1 MKDNITAIIPARG
14 GSKGIPKKNLKLLM
28 GKPLIVWTIEA
39 AIKSK
44 SFKNIIVSTDDL
56 HIAKVAKEAGAKVP
70 FLRPNYLATDQ
81 IPIINTILDILNK
94 ENNIKDIMLLQPT
107 SPLRS
112 SQDIR
117 NIIKLRDQYKK
128 DSAISIVEAKKHPNL
143 SLTLNKLKI
152 KKFINNSLILPR
164 QQMEKTYLIN
174 GAMYLSTREF
184 ILDKNDFYAEDTL
197 GYIMPE
203 ERSVD
208 IDNYI
213 DFDWAEFLIKR
224 YN

>member
-28 GKPLIVWTIEA
+28 GKPLIVWTIEVA
-39 AIKSK
+39 LKSK
-44 SFKNIIVSTDDL
+44 SFKNIIVSTDDPQ
-56 HIAKVAKEAGAKVP
+56 IAKVAKEAGAEVP

-81 IPIINTILDILNK
+81 IPIINTILYILNK
-94 ENNIKDIMLLQPT
+94 EKNIKDIMLLQPT

-117 NIIKLRDQYKK
+117 NIIKLRNQNKK

-152 KKFINNSLILPR
+152 KKFVNNSLILPR
-164 QQMEKTYLIN
+164 QQMEKIYLIN

-184 ILDKNDFYAEDTL
+184 ILDKKDFYGEDTL

-208 IDNYI
+208 IDSYI

>member
-44 SFKNIIVSTDDL
+44 SFKNIIVSTDDP
-56 HIAKVAKEAGAKVP
+56 HIAKVAKEAGAEVP

-184 ILDKNDFYAEDTL
+184 ILDKKDFYGEETL

>member
-1 MKDNITAIIPARG
+1 
-14 GSKGIPKKNLKLLM
+14 
-28 GKPLIVWTIEA
+28 
-39 AIKSK
+39 
-44 SFKNIIVSTDDL
+44 
-56 HIAKVAKEAGAKVP
+56 
-70 FLRPNYLATDQ
+70 
-81 IPIINTILDILNK
+81 
-94 ENNIKDIMLLQPT
+94 MLLQPT

-117 NIIKLRDQYKK
+117 NIIKLRNQNKK

-152 KKFINNSLILPR
+152 KKFVNNSLILPR
-164 QQMEKTYLIN
+164 QQMEKIYLIN

-184 ILDKNDFYAEDTL
+184 ILDKKDFYGEDTL

-208 IDNYI
+208 IDSYI